1 MDQLIFVSPAN
12 HQLGYFKEFLPRAL
26 PFGAGL
32 LAAHLRK
39 LGERVQLWDLEVESR
54 SDRDI
59 LDATPGKGEG
69 VIFAISLL
77 TPNAFRGYKFAKRVK
92 ALAPR
97 AKIIYGGIHPTAVP
111 EEPLLEGEADA
122 VVRGEGEEVFPAL
135 IRRMREK
142 KEIAGEPGISC
153 RDGEGR
159 IIHGEDAPPVLDL
172 DAYPSFPYDLVDI
185 SKYHLGMVS
194 TSRGCPYNCI
204 FCSQRLISGR
214 RYRYRSTENVIS
226 ELDFL
231 INQCNQT
238 SCMFVDDYFT
248 ANPQRVTE
256 LCAEIRARGLHKKA
270 SFAAQVRADSLKP
283 EILREMRSSGFNSL
297 SFGLETASGN
307 LMTLIDK
314 GETIPEIIHGAKLA
328 VKEGFEIEGVFIFG
342 FPGETL
348 KDRLRCFRL
357 AHEINLARVRVNNVI
372 PYPGTRLYDML
383 MEQKRL
389 TIQKGWTNFNSAGAA
404 SSRLASKFALPFVP
418 IGTTDGALQGEVLTA
433 NILFY
438 INFKKLK
445 NMITKTR
452 QPSGIGFELTF
463 RQLFQPVKIINFI
476 LAVGT
481 MLTRAVWFLL
491 TEKECRQ
498 FLWRILTGRLPEF
511 ESSVREALDE
521 HSKQTVKETV

>member
-1 MDQLIFVSPAN
+1 MDQIIFVSPPN

-32 LAAHLRK
+32 LAAHLRN
-39 LGERVQLWDLEVESR
+39 LGERVQLWDLEIR
-54 SDRDI
+54 PYSDQEI
-59 LDATPGKGEG
+59 IDATPQKGEG

-92 ALAPR
+92 QLAPH
-97 AKIIYGGIHPTAVP
+97 AKIVYGGIHPTAVP

-122 VVRGEGEEVFPAL
+122 VVRGEGEEVLPEL
-135 IRRMREK
+135 IRRLREK
-142 KEIAGEPGISC
+142 KEITGQLGVSC

-159 IIHGEDAPPVLDL
+159 ITHGENAPAVLDL

-185 SKYHLGMVS
+185 SKYHLGMIS

-214 RYRYRSTENVIS
+214 RYRYRSTENVIN

-231 INQCNQT
+231 INHCNQT

-248 ANPQRVTE
+248 ANPERVTE
-256 LCAEIRARGLHKKA
+256 LCSEIRKRRLHEKA

-297 SFGLETASGN
+297 SFGLETASEN

-314 GETIPEIIHGAKLA
+314 GETIAEIIHGAKLA
-328 VKEGFEIEGVFIFG
+328 VKEGFNIEGVFIFG

-357 AHEINLARVRVNNVI
+357 AREIGLARVRVNNVI

-383 MEQKRL
+383 VKQKRL
-389 TIQKGWTNFNSAGAA
+389 NVQKGWTNFNSAGAA
-404 SSRLASKFALPFVP
+404 SSRLASNFTLPFVP
-418 IGTTDGALQGEVLTA
+418 SGTTDGALQGEVLAA
-433 NILFY
+433 NMLFY
-438 INFKKLK
+438 LNFGKLR

-463 RQLFQPVKIINFI
+463 RQLFQPVKVINFI

-491 TEKECRQ
+491 TEAECRR
-498 FLWRILTGRLPEF
+498 FLWLILTGRFPDF
-511 ESSVREALDE
+511 EPSVRSALDE
-521 HSKQTVKETV
+521 HLKQSIEETV